1 MTSAGEGHDTTNR
14 SGSDERY
21 ETQNGGNVVGDHHH
35 HHHYRHHRSSSRND
49 PESILRHLNS
59 PPSSSFLW

>member
-35 HHHYRHHRSSSRND
+35 HHHHHHRSGSND
-49 PESILRHLNS
+49 PESIHFHL
-59 PPSSSFLW
+59 